1 MNDGAW
7 EIASGRLCA
16 DCVRA
21 MWPEYIF
28 APDPYIW
35 APGICDRC
43 VEQKKQTAR
52 LRYTMNKR
60 GLEKRGLENGIK
72 K

>member
-1 MNDGAW
+1 MNDGVW

-35 APGICDRC
+35 AP
-43 VEQKKQTAR
+43 EPATAAVSR
-52 LRYTMNKR
+52 KSRPQGCGTR
-60 GLEKRGLENGIK
+60 
-72 K
+72 

>member
-35 APGICDRC
+35 APGICYRC
-43 VEQKKQTAR
+43 GEQK
-52 LRYTMNKR
+52 
-60 GLEKRGLENGIK
+60 
-72 K
+72 